1 MKLVATP
8 VGYFRQ
14 NGRGALT
21 EAGAD
26 VRAVIAEN
34 QGMHCELDRLR
45 GLLRRHGIEPANRL
59 RPGAGG
65 YLRVR
70 GRRFL
75 VSSSAGV

>member
-34 QGMHCELDRLR
+34 ERVHRELDRLR
-45 GLLRRHGIEPANRL
+45 GLLRRHGIEPDDGTART
-59 RPGAGG
+59 A
-65 YLRVR
+65 
-70 GRRFL
+70 
-75 VSSSAGV
+75 